1 LSIRRGEVDLKDI
14 LTHAKYDLSLLDDL
28 YKNSGLPDSIDDNF
42 INDLL
47 LEIREVK

>member
-1 LSIRRGEVDLKDI
+1 MGPVNENIFKQSNDDVLRA
-14 LTHAKYDLSLLDDL
+14 TQLLDDL